1 MIVDLPSTDTSAV
14 NRKLV
19 ELRESAGAVALGR
32 VLLALQGSAGS
43 FEGAVDRF
51 DGHLQH
57 VGHFAG
63 VESEDVAQDQDGELA
78 RR

>member
-1 MIVDLPSTDTSAV
+1 MATIAC
-14 NRKLV
+14 
-19 ELRESAGAVALGR
+19 SAGEPAAGGGWLP
-32 VLLALQGSAGS
+32 ALQASAGS

-57 VGHFAG
+57 AGYLAG
-63 VESEDVAQDQDGELA
+63 VESEDVAQDEDGELA

>member
-1 MIVDLPSTDTSAV
+1 V
-14 NRKLV
+14 
-19 ELRESAGAVALGR
+19 AGGR
-32 VLLALQGSAGS
+32 LLAALQASAGS

-57 VGHFAG
+57 AG
-63 VESEDVAQDQDGELA
+63 YLAVESEDVAQDEDGELA